1 MKTIWMSCSTEK
13 YNINCVDLRISIEF
27 QLRPLSERK
36 VFSGLKVHSKISQH
50 AQCTWCAAGPKF
62 FFAKMNN
69 SLKKYCCF
77 FQTCYFASKVLRSQV
92 SLTYNLSFNFNFN
105 IFKEGRRD
113 GEPQNEYENNP
124 FVIFNSHLI
133 FRTRHS
139 CTCSEYVLSKIVPCW
154 IPHIF
159 YIFILW
165 CHVLC
170 LWSSCSERR
179 RDWMIQKHWWQ
190 CCSDVT
196 FQFHLKVRMIKANS

>member
-1 MKTIWMSCSTEK
+1 MH
-13 YNINCVDLRISIEF
+13 NARDV
-27 QLRPLSERK
+27 QLVQS
-36 VFSGLKVHSKISQH
+36 
-50 AQCTWCAAGPKF
+50 F

-77 FQTCYFASKVLRSQV
+77 LQTCYFASKVLRSQV

-113 GEPQNEYENNP
+113 DEPQNEYENNP

-154 IPHIF
+154 IPISF
-159 YIFILW
+159 VYL
-165 CHVLC
+165 
-170 LWSSCSERR
+170 SC
-179 RDWMIQKHWWQ
+179 DAMYCVYGLAALK
-190 CCSDVT
+190 DVEIEWYKSIDDNVA
-196 FQFHLKVRMIKANS
+196 QMSPSNSIWKLGWKGQTLNDLQ